1 MLMRRE
7 ICKFKTGSKKVLA
20 ADSAAALSP
29 PGPSH
34 QQHGRPLDFQ
44 LTLPGHWCGSSLN
57 QIQGWTTIQQSYSRA
72 LEQGHL

>member
-44 LTLPGHWCGSSLN
+44 LTLPGHWIRDN
-57 QIQGWTTIQQSYSRA
+57 QILCQYYDSSNIQLLIQNVC
-72 LEQGHL
+72 

>member
-1 MLMRRE
+1 MRRE
-7 ICKFKTGSKKVLA
+7 IFKFKTGSKKVLS

-44 LTLPGHWCGSSLN
+44 LTLPGHLDGD
-57 QIQGWTTIQQSYSRA
+57 GK
-72 LEQGHL
+72 LEPVTGLTAHHQR

>member
-7 ICKFKTGSKKVLA
+7 ICKFKTGSKKVLP

-29 PGPSH
+29 LGPSH

-44 LTLPGHWCGSSLN
+44 LTLPGHLSTVKLIGYNAKNWL
-57 QIQGWTTIQQSYSRA
+57 
-72 LEQGHL
+72 